1 MTWTLISQ
9 DPERANAQTATEVKV
24 RVGTTHRMWEM
35 TAFLVLTG
43 GMLAGGAWYVMC
55 ESAESDLMALL
66 PRQVNA
72 LIIQAVLLTNL
83 GAIAC
88 FGLAALFT
96 QDPTMLGLYAVLL
109 WNHWAL
115 SLISGS
121 FVLWS
126 MLQGDPEVGPPDM
139 LNECAI
145 RGLDALTRAA
155 CEWNFKQVQS
165 ISIGTTAALWIIEFY
180 GCCIASRFV
189 SLASAADAQPYDG
202 PEDAFNW
209 QPQYAGSLP
218 PTPRTA
224 QIPDDSHT
232 EQTSLLVPP
241 TPRSGRPPMTP
252 RTPRSASHFVV
263 DMSYASDD
271 EMEEIKTPLPPV
283 SPRPMRFG
291 WW

>member
-9 DPERANAQTATEVKV
+9 DPEQANVRIGTEVQV
-24 RVGTTHRMWEM
+24 RVASTHKMWEM
-35 TAFLVLTG
+35 TAFLVLAG
-43 GMLAGGAWYVMC
+43 GLLAGGGWYVMV
-55 ESAESDLMALL
+55 ESETDLMALL

-72 LIIQAVLLTNL
+72 LVIQAVLLTNL

-96 QDPTMLGLYAVLL
+96 RDPTMLGLYAVLL
-109 WNHWAL
+109 WNHWVL

-121 FVLWS
+121 FVLWA
-126 MLQGDPEVGPPDM
+126 MMQGDPEVGPPDM
-139 LNECAI
+139 LNECAT
-145 RGLDALTRAA
+145 RGLSALAQAT

-165 ISIGTTAALWIIEFY
+165 IAIGTTAALWIIEFY
-180 GCCIASRFV
+180 ACCISARFV
-189 SLASAADAQPYDG
+189 SLASAAEAQQYGG
-202 PEDAFNW
+202 PEDSLNW
-209 QPQYAGSLP
+209 EPQYMRSLP

-252 RTPRSASHFVV
+252 RTPRSAAHLVV

-271 EMEEIKTPLPPV
+271 EMQEIKTPLPPV
-283 SPRPMRFG
+283 SPRPMRFS